1 MTRRPPFLIVT
12 GTLFVAFGI
21 IMAVRLFTGVG
32 FVREA
37 IAGYALAAAMLA
49 LGVVRIT
56 SSLSILRASR
66 SQK

>member
-21 IMAVRLFTGVG
+21 IMAVRLLTGVG